1 MNSFE
6 NPSSSNNEEMSPSE
20 KKLEQSR
27 ETFEEEVAKKSED
40 LDIPPEEQRDYI
52 HTYALHQKA
61 DREELEKQGKEG
73 VKERDETFQPGSLPS
88 KLKNNE
94 LHARTE
100 LEYERTKL
108 KRQTELATRDPLTG
122 LLNRRAFEEEVEKRQ
137 AIIRKLEQQP
147 KDTQD
152 HRTAER
158 RHEKPKHY
166 CIMFIDADRFKS
178 VNTRY
183 GHDTG
188 DTVLKGISEIIQK
201 NIRENEGVV
210 ARWGG
215 EEMVALVPTNID
227 VACKIADRIRKAV
240 KNASFSTGGN
250 IAFQVTV
257 SVGVAPYHEQ
267 VSKQIKTADM
277 AVQAAKGDFDSVEKL
292 VKELEEDSGQ
302 AIIVQKNPEGDTRDQ
317 VQYVKDGALSKYTPL
332 KETLG

>member
-1 MNSFE
+1 MGFE
-6 NPSSSNNEEMSPSE
+6 NPTAPTVPSE
-20 KKLEQSR
+20 ESLSRSEKNLERKRERFAREVAEKSKTLGISPEEYLMTYADNEKYSRERTGTENTRATKKLFGLGNTAGEALNR
-27 ETFEEEVAKKSED
+27 ELHDKTGLQIELE
-40 LDIPPEEQRDYI
+40 
-52 HTYALHQKA
+52 HQK
-61 DREELEKQGKEG
+61 EI
-73 VKERDETFQPGSLPS
+73 
-88 KLKNNE
+88 
-94 LHARTE
+94 
-100 LEYERTKL
+100 
-108 KRQTELATRDPLTG
+108 ATRDPLTG

-166 CIMFIDADRFKS
+166 CIMFIDADHFKS

-240 KNASFSTGGN
+240 KDTSFSTGGN
-250 IAFQVTV
+250 TAFQVTV
-257 SVGVAPYHEQ
+257 SVGVAPYHKQ
-267 VSKQIKTADM
+267 INKQIKTADM

-292 VKELEEDSGQ
+292 VKELEEDPEKT
-302 AIIVQKNPEGDTRDQ
+302 IIVQKNPEGDTRDQ
-317 VQYVKDGALSKYTPL
+317 VQYMKDGTLSKYTPP
-332 KETLG
+332 KEALG

>member
-1 MNSFE
+1 MTYADNEKYSRERTGTE
-6 NPSSSNNEEMSPSE
+6 NTSAT
-20 KKLEQSR
+20 KKLFGLGNITGEALNR
-27 ETFEEEVAKKSED
+27 ELHDKTGLQIELE
-40 LDIPPEEQRDYI
+40 
-52 HTYALHQKA
+52 HQK
-61 DREELEKQGKEG
+61 EI
-73 VKERDETFQPGSLPS
+73 S
-88 KLKNNE
+88 
-94 LHARTE
+94 
-100 LEYERTKL
+100 
-108 KRQTELATRDPLTG
+108 TRDPLTG

-166 CIMFIDADRFKS
+166 CIMFIDADHFKS

-215 EEMVALVPTNID
+215 EEIVALVPTNID
-227 VACKIADRIRKAV
+227 IACKIADRIRKAV

-250 IAFQVTV
+250 SAFQVTV

-292 VKELEEDSGQ
+292 IRELEEDSGK

-317 VQYVKDGALSKYTPL
+317 VQYIKDGILSKYDPL
-332 KETLG
+332 KESSEQHPHTPLPPEP